1 MKSLL
6 EALKEGRLVELP
18 ESNKESALELLAHLI
33 EAVPDIGTKVD
44 LMKGVMEREAQS
56 NTAIGRGLACPHCR
70 VAADGELLCA
80 VGWSPTGLDYG
91 APDGKRVHLLVMYY
105 VPDGE
110 RNSYLKEI
118 SGLAKA
124 VQASDTIETIS
135 ALPGHPI
142 GQGEAP
148 RLGGPRDKR
157 DDARRQGA
165 NDQARGEAGRRGSGA
180 PRRRLARRR
189 RQDHPLPPRGLEG
202 GRPRPLP
209 GPRPLRALE
218 GFGELAAELGGA
230 KEFDAAGYRIAVLS
244 ETLFSADRKEYDAV
258 AIQLRKAEVEMNDPG
273 AGHST
278 LLRTGRGARLGLIRS
293 IA

>member
-18 ESNKESALELLAHLI
+18 ESNKEDALELLAHLI

-70 VAADGELLCA
+70 VAAEGELLCA
-80 VGWSPTGLDYG
+80 VGWSPTGIDYG

-124 VQASDTIETIS
+124 VQAGDTIETIS
-135 ALPGHPI
+135 ALPDIQSVREKLLDWVGLAISETMPDAKARMI
-142 GQGEAP
+142 KLEARQAAAAAAP
-148 RLGGPRDKR
+148 PAAGSLAADARIIPFRLVAWKEGALVLCRDPELAEALEKAGDLAARLGG
-157 DDARRQGA
+157 
-165 NDQARGEAGRRGSGA
+165 S
-180 PRRRLARRR
+180 
-189 RQDHPLPPRGLEG
+189 
-202 GRPRPLP
+202 
-209 GPRPLRALE
+209 
-218 GFGELAAELGGA
+218 
-230 KEFDAAGYRIAVLS
+230 KEFDESGYRIAFLS
-244 ETLFSADRKEYDAV
+244 EVLFSHDRKEYDAV
-258 AIQLRKAEVEMNDPG
+258 AIQLRKAEVK
-273 AGHST
+273 
-278 LLRTGRGARLGLIRS
+278 
-293 IA
+293 